1 MNNLPEIQ
9 TTLKKLIADGANYG
23 LKKLE
28 EVLKPGT
35 ERYNDFIQIQGRY
48 KNYLNAVIKGIASKA
63 ELDLQYNQITQAL
76 IYFADSICEE
86 DLIQEEEPQESGP
99 KRGELLYH
107 VPPAMQTGQ
116 EHKCAVRVAYT
127 KDAIVEDWEVQEG
140 DVEKSIPVAE
150 VMSVE
155 LLNVDESQPF
165 AIRTFS
171 DTIQYLD
178 NDYFTEWEFYV
189 KPLRHGSFPLLL
201 KISMIE
207 TRNGREVKRN
217 VVIEEHVVV
226 STEPVEEQAPEMKP
240 ANVSLDFGGAAP
252 AGSPEI
258 AAAPQS
264 VASGGGSKSSSKPLR
279 AAALFLAFIALGGG
293 FTWAASPPDLR
304 DWWAATLSNTA
315 EAYEGY
321 IQKYKAKGNTN
332 PRLESAYYRLA
343 DKTNSLEHLRQYQEE
358 YPHGKHMQE
367 VEVMLDGQERVA
379 LADLQQQP
387 STAAVRQ
394 YLSDFPDARYLAQ
407 IKLLI
412 DQHSAEPERT
422 SLLSALEAGYVNSIR
437 IKPTSQK
444 IKDYAHDF
452 PQLERLSELAE
463 AANAHPPVPP
473 DVQQALDAA
482 LVQKADSASSAA
494 EIKEVLSMMQA
505 AGSQSAVAQLEQSVA
520 QKSSAVQAELGKQ
533 IEAVKAGVD
542 KRIATE
548 QAEAAAPKAAPA
560 PSASDQPTGA
570 APPKPEKS
578 GIEDMVL
585 VSGGSYS
592 MGSAESE
599 KGHNDDECSHS
610 VAVGSFYLA
619 QYEVTQADWREV
631 MGSDPNGLEN
641 MGCDDCPVEGVSWS
655 DVQNFLKKLN
665 AKTGKQY
672 RLPTEAEW
680 EYAAR
685 GGSKSQGYIFAGSND
700 LSDVAWNTEN
710 RPSAQTQPVG
720 TRKANE
726 LGIYDMSGNVYE
738 WCETHYSPYADCA
751 QPG

>member
-252 AGSPEI
+252 AGSPERRRRRLDRLFRRPVAGNPGVVLGVVALHPHPARATVFAPI
-258 AAAPQS
+258 AFHPIRTYPMSGHPHVAAATFVRLP
-264 VASGGGSKSSSKPLR
+264 VA
-279 AAALFLAFIALGGG
+279 
-293 FTWAASPPDLR
+293 
-304 DWWAATLSNTA
+304 
-315 EAYEGY
+315 
-321 IQKYKAKGNTN
+321 
-332 PRLESAYYRLA
+332 
-343 DKTNSLEHLRQYQEE
+343 RQ
-358 YPHGKHMQE
+358 
-367 VEVMLDGQERVA
+367 
-379 LADLQQQP
+379 
-387 STAAVRQ
+387 
-394 YLSDFPDARYLAQ
+394 
-407 IKLLI
+407 
-412 DQHSAEPERT
+412 
-422 SLLSALEAGYVNSIR
+422 
-437 IKPTSQK
+437 
-444 IKDYAHDF
+444 
-452 PQLERLSELAE
+452 
-463 AANAHPPVPP
+463 
-473 DVQQALDAA
+473 
-482 LVQKADSASSAA
+482 
-494 EIKEVLSMMQA
+494 
-505 AGSQSAVAQLEQSVA
+505 
-520 QKSSAVQAELGKQ
+520 
-533 IEAVKAGVD
+533 
-542 KRIATE
+542 
-548 QAEAAAPKAAPA
+548 PA
-560 PSASDQPTGA
+560 
-570 APPKPEKS
+570 
-578 GIEDMVL
+578 
-585 VSGGSYS
+585 
-592 MGSAESE
+592 
-599 KGHNDDECSHS
+599 S
-610 VAVGSFYLA
+610 VAVIVAVHPVPTWTLIRNIAGNPGVDPHHHHGARGHIDRTMRQGAAGMGF
-619 QYEVTQADWREV
+619 DRRE
-631 MGSDPNGLEN
+631 
-641 MGCDDCPVEGVSWS
+641 
-655 DVQNFLKKLN
+655 
-665 AKTGKQY
+665 
-672 RLPTEAEW
+672 EAE
-680 EYAAR
+680 
-685 GGSKSQGYIFAGSND
+685 Q
-700 LSDVAWNTEN
+700 
-710 RPSAQTQPVG
+710 QQC
-720 TRKANE
+720 
-726 LGIYDMSGNVYE
+726 DMHLEFS
-738 WCETHYSPYADCA
+738 
-751 QPG
+751 